1 MQLVL
6 PGMKVLSLLSLNPRK
21 ASPIHKI
28 RFSLV
33 HMYFCFVFILTK
45 LTMKSTI
52 INDSKSTIINDY
64 LFNILSILIR
74 FDIS

>member
-6 PGMKVLSLLSLNPRK
+6 PGMKVFSLLSLNPRK

-45 LTMKSTI
+45 LTMKE
-52 INDSKSTIINDY
+52 KSTIINDY